1 MRRLHSRV
9 TTKGQVT
16 IPVEIRRM
24 LGVQPRDR
32 VEFQLENGRV
42 RLARAG
48 SVIERTKG
56 IFKSDLPPMT
66 AEEMCDA
73 AEEAWVED
81 AMERLEQSRST
92 PR

>member
-24 LGVQPRDR
+24 LGVQPHDR
-32 VEFQLENGRV
+32 VAFEVENGHV

-48 SVIERTKG
+48 SVIERTAG
-56 IFKSDLPPMT
+56 IFKSDEPPLT
-66 AEEMCDA
+66 AEELRRA
-73 AEEAWVED
+73 AEQAWADD
-81 AMERLEQSRST
+81 AMERLERSRST
-92 PR
+92 AG